1 MISKKK
7 YDLDLPYTY
16 GEKSAFDLFAWFKI
30 LAVTM
35 FAFFSLSFLF
45 HDLLRL
51 LFKDSPWIL
60 EKYTAEF
67 TIFSGVLF
75 LLLNIAGLEWSAKQN
90 WRLLF
95 RKVTVKDWK
104 IILGL
109 TILTYIASY
118 FDTIF
123 YKWIFETPAVN
134 AAESTSLTTTIVTLI
149 KLLFQLF
156 GEEFIA
162 IIPFLA
168 FVSLGKRFK
177 LNQTFILAAAIVLS
191 SIVFGMAHT
200 WTYGGLLQGIVAVG
214 ISRIAITAAYVKTKN
229 VWVSYLVHYLF
240 DATALVLHFM
250 TTTLV

>member
-30 LAVTM
+30 LTVSI
-35 FAFFSLSFLF
+35 FAFFSLIFF
-45 HDLLRL
+45 FPDLLHL

-60 EKYTAEF
+60 QKYTAEF

-75 LLLNIAGLEWSAKQN
+75 LLLNIAGLEWSAKRN

-95 RKVTVKDWK
+95 RKVMLKDWK
-104 IILGL
+104 IIIGFTAL
-109 TILTYIASY
+109 TFVASY
-118 FDTIF
+118 FDATF
-123 YKWIFETPAVN
+123 FKWAFGAPVVN
-134 AAESTSLTTTIVTLI
+134 HMDTANLSTLI
-149 KLLFQLF
+149 INLIEGLFQLF

-177 LNQTFILAAAIVLS
+177 LNQTFVLTAAVILS

-200 WTYGGLLQGIVAVG
+200 WTYGGLIHGIIGVG
-214 ISRIAITAAYVKTKN
+214 ISRIAITMSYVKTKN
-229 VWVSYLVHYLF
+229 LWVSYIVHYLF
-240 DATALVLHFM
+240 DAIGLVLYFAA
-250 TTTLV
+250 LALK